1 MDNKKHINIEALS
14 DFCRLSLTD
23 SEKNELEKDLESIIE
38 FAKAVDSTKAA
49 AVDCKKNANVFR
61 PDIPEEK
68 KSIDYT
74 NIAKVNDEEYFCVPK
89 AGV

>member
-14 DFCRLSLTD
+14 DLCRLSLTV

-38 FAKAVDSTKAA
+38 FAKAVDSAKAA
-49 AVDCKKNANVFR
+49 AVDGKKNANVFR
-61 PDIPEEK
+61 PDIPEKK

-89 AGV
+89 AVD

>member
-1 MDNKKHINIEALS
+1 MDNNKHINIEALS
-14 DFCRLSLTD
+14 DLCRLSLTD

-38 FAKAVDSTKAA
+38 FAKAVDSARSA
-49 AVDCKKNANVFR
+49 AVDGQKNANVFR

-89 AGV
+89 AVD

>member
-14 DFCRLSLTD
+14 DLCRLSLTD

-89 AGV
+89 AVD

>member
-14 DFCRLSLTD
+14 DLCRLSLTV

-38 FAKAVDSTKAA
+38 FAKAVDSAKAA

-89 AGV
+89 AVD

>member
-14 DFCRLSLTD
+14 DLCRLSLTE

-89 AGV
+89 AVD

>member
-14 DFCRLSLTD
+14 DLCRLSLAD

-38 FAKAVDSTKAA
+38 FAKAVDSAKAA
-49 AVDCKKNANVFR
+49 AVDGQKYANVFR

-89 AGV
+89 AVD

>member
-14 DFCRLSLTD
+14 DLCRLSLTD

-38 FAKAVDSTKAA
+38 FAKTVDSARATV
-49 AVDCKKNANVFR
+49 VDCKKNANVFR

-89 AGV
+89 AVD